1 MLCYLYRCFSNIQS
15 MSSFKQVQH
24 QQSNTWQYLNHLE
37 SVSKNDWTCSNVLYL
52 SSPISSGNMCV
63 GKPPLLA
70 EGPPVG
76 GPFER
81 QKSPNLSLPE
91 SKFQQKN
98 SRCFVEFLI
107 WWNFPPIPKKTSGF
121 KNMLPDVFHMYGNMF
136 ICFIRKTSYL
146 FSLWVNV
153 GMLFHTWSINIWGGS
168 LVSSENSRLVILIFL
183 LD

>member
-1 MLCYLYRCFSNIQS
+1 

-24 QQSNTWQYLNHLE
+24 QESNTWQYLNHLE

-52 SSPISSGNMCV
+52 SSPIPSGNMCV

-76 GPFER
+76 RPFWAPKKPQPFAGRVEV
-81 QKSPNLSLPE
+81 ST
-91 SKFQQKN
+91 KN

-136 ICFIRKTSYL
+136 MCLIWKTSYL
-146 FSLWVNV
+146 FPLWVNV
-153 GMLFHTWSINIWGGS
+153 GMIFHTWSINIWGGS